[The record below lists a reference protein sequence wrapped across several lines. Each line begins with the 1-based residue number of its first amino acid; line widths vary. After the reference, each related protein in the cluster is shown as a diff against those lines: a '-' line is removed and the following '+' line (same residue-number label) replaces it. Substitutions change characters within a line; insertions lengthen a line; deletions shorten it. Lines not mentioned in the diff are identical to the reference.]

1 MQCFVDSGSIVHST
15 HFLGRFW
22 TAGACTGEVVV
33 GRLRFGSSVGLGIP
47 GRIGGVPPYGGP
59 GGPIG
64 AP

>member
-1 MQCFVDSGSIVHST
+1 MLYFVESGNTGHSAY
-15 HFLGRFW
+15 FLGRFW
-22 TAGACTGEVVV
+22 TAGACTGGVVV
-33 GRLRFGSSVGLGIP
+33 GRLRFGSSGGLGIP

>member
-1 MQCFVDSGSIVHST
+1 MLHFVLET

-22 TAGACTGEVVV
+22 VDVVCTGGVVV
-33 GRLRFGSSVGLGIP
+33 GRLRFGSKVGLGIP

>member
-1 MQCFVDSGSIVHST
+1 MLCFIYTHGT

-22 TAGACTGEVVV
+22 TDEVCTAGVVV
-33 GRLRFGSSVGLGIP
+33 GRLRFGSSVAFGIP